1 MSVIIRY
8 IHNVL
13 FRTMSVVIMS
23 MGAYDE
29 DEHERRERKN
39 SNVDASFDDERTTYH
54 GKVEYDSGDS
64 TEDLLAQFEQIK
76 SGK

>member
-1 MSVIIRY
+1 MLLSVTFITGRG
-8 IHNVL
+8 L
-13 FRTMSVVIMS
+13 PMSVVVMS

-39 SNVDASFDDERTTYH
+39 NTVDVSEDDDRTTYH
-54 GKVEYDSGDS
+54 GSVEYDSGDS
-64 TEDLLAQFEQIK
+64 AEALLDKFEEIQ